1 MTRSGHAA
9 IIPAVTV
16 PPSDPAAT
24 KGNAHELQEG
34 RESDALHLLLRRLL
48 EKGRLLRCLTY
59 HLAKRQLP
67 GCCFNEKAERT
78 YDRSFEHFAKLVAA
92 GAV

>member
-1 MTRSGHAA
+1 MDCKKDINQARCTCSY
-9 IIPAVTV
+9 
-16 PPSDPAAT
+16 
-24 KGNAHELQEG
+24 
-34 RESDALHLLLRRLL
+34 DACSRR
-48 EKGRLLRCLTY
+48 GVCCDCLTY

-78 YDRSFEHFAKLVAA
+78 HDRSFEHFARLVAS